1 MKGNKMLARKI
12 AIAMLSAGM
21 VVSSAPVSAFAA
33 DAVSIEASDAT
44 YSGQSVTDAEFQAAL
59 KTALATFKPNIS
71 SADEKATSS
80 IDGKFSGLVV
90 TGYSFR
96 NFKVTGHTAPSYKT
110 TATGGEL
117 VMPVLTVTADVQK
130 DSKAYGT
137 ITFTCDA
144 TSLTKSEQVAAAKA
158 VLEGAGGTSADPAVG
173 AATTYS
179 NTDNST
185 SLKSFVD
192 AILNS
197 SNTKI
202 ANIGQISDVTAKVT
216 QGTVTAATKSAAGSE
231 AVDIE
236 LSADLMPADD
246 KADPAWDDNAADQTK
261 NQTVKS
267 TATYTATIPKL
278 GTQSSDDSYQTAV
291 ENALK
296 DVTFTN
302 ADFGSSTLTDKKNDT
317 VTRATDAGAYTKI
330 QKALD
335 NVGVKEWANTAIKF
349 RNVKKASHKEDGSV
363 EVLLDASR
371 EGEASAVQYATV
383 TLPIT
388 HADDTVAIGDEISA
402 KIVALVKSYVAD
414 SKDITPTVEG
424 KAAQKKEITAK
435 LQAAVEKALS
445 DKLDGTNTIASEIE
459 KVEVSIPNAGFT
471 ESTASTNGTISKA
484 NVTVTFKDDAP
495 DRTALTNPG
504 AGFDAQPVSG
514 KKKQLTFSY
523 DSTAYGKGITL
534 YKVTAVSAT
543 SLTLPEETPYNT
555 LSDNGEIKVTPSFT
569 PAASNNYVI
578 RWTLSDNSKFN
589 FKPSES
595 STTYAKATAATV
607 EKDIAA
613 GNKTAFLAN
622 DGITLKFSGKPGDTA
637 TLTAELIDGD
647 GLVAAKASTTLKAYK
662 GFSDVQN
669 KYDYAYNAINYLS
682 QKQTVSVDGK
692 DEDIAV
698 ITGIGNN
705 LFNPSGDVTRAQFVT
720 FLYRLD
726 QTLENDTDTVS
737 ATLKTDTTKGVYLE
751 DKGETGDADFKA
763 EFTLSDGS
771 KRTQYFSK
779 DYKIDGKAVEAD
791 KTKVPY
797 TYKAY
802 KTSAASTKFTDVD
815 ANAYYAK
822 AVDWAVANGITSGK
836 TDTTFDPNA
845 KVTRAEAVTFM
856 YRYFAANQSYNAA
869 NFTDVPTGAYYANA
883 VGWASANGITQGKTS
898 TVFAPKDTTSRKEAA
913 AFIYR
918 AAEYSGR
925 IAK

>member
-59 KTALATFKPNIS
+59 KTALATFNPTIS
-71 SADEKATSS
+71 SADEKATAS
-80 IDGKFSGLVV
+80 IDGKFSGLSV
-90 TGYSFR
+90 TGYSFA

-110 TATGGEL
+110 TATGGKL

-130 DSKAYGT
+130 DGKAYGT

-158 VLEGAGGTSADPAVG
+158 VLEGAGGTDADPAVG

-192 AILNS
+192 GILAS

-202 ANIGQISDVTAKVT
+202 ANIGQISGVTAKVT

-236 LSADLMPADD
+236 LSADLTPADD

-317 VTRATDAGAYTKI
+317 VTSATDAGAYTKI
-330 QKALD
+330 KKALA
-335 NVGVKEWANTAIKF
+335 NVGVKEWANTTIKF

-371 EGEASAVQYATV
+371 TGETSAVQYATV

-388 HADDTVAIGDEISA
+388 HADDVTAVEPEVAAKLVATDGAIKADSVAIQAQNSD
-402 KIVALVKSYVAD
+402 
-414 SKDITPTVEG
+414 
-424 KAAQKKEITAK
+424 KASQKKDAEATIKA
-435 LQAAVEKALS
+435 QIEKALE
-445 DKLDGTNTIASEIE
+445 DKLEGTDTIGSEID
-459 KVEVSIPNAGFT
+459 KVEVSIADADF
-471 ESTASTNGTISKA
+471 TASTADGNGEIKKYAVAVTYKNALSVAPAVLSGASYTVALDAAKTKVTYTFDHTADTIK
-484 NVTVTFKDDAP
+484 
-495 DRTALTNPG
+495 
-504 AGFDAQPVSG
+504 
-514 KKKQLTFSY
+514 
-523 DSTAYGKGITL
+523 L
-534 YKVTAVSAT
+534 YKLSSVAAT
-543 SLTLPEETPYNT
+543 SLTLKDSYSMNDAEGELKITPT
-555 LSDNGEIKVTPSFT
+555 FTPSN
-569 PAASNNYVI
+569 ANKYLI
-578 RWTLSDNSKFN
+578 RWTLKSADKFN
-589 FKPSES
+589 VKAGTARKTYDAASNDSTASDTTVYTNSEALDLVAAG
-595 STTYAKATAATV
+595 AKAGDSVEITAQM
-607 EKDIAA
+607 
-613 GNKTAFLAN
+613 
-622 DGITLKFSGKPGDTA
+622 
-637 TLTAELIDGD
+637 IDSD
-647 GLVAAKASTTLKAYK
+647 GLVAATAKTTVKYVH
-662 GFSDVQN
+662 GFDDVQN
-669 KYDYAYNAINYLS
+669 KYDYAYNAINSLS

-726 QTLENDTDTVS
+726 QTLENDTETVS
-737 ATLKTDTTKGVYLE
+737 TKLVADSTSNVYLE
-751 DKGETGDADFKA
+751 DTGVNGTAGHKA
-763 EFTLSDGS
+763 VFTLSDGS
-771 KRTQYFSK
+771 TRTQYFSSG
-779 DYKIDGKAVEAD
+779 YEIDGVAVVD
-791 KTKVPY
+791 GTTQVTY
-797 TYKAY
+797 TYKTY
-802 KTSAASTKFTDVD
+802 KTPAASTKFTDVD

-918 AAEYSGR
+918 AAEKDGR